1 MGFFEKIWSNK
12 YIRRIFSVLGF
23 ILAFLGVI
31 FSIVTMDS
39 SDARIRDVAMMA
51 YISVYI
57 MAIASSIIAVSGIYK
72 ETKNK
77 DIEINKLRE
86 KNIEVGR
93 EIDTLK
99 TEKDREF
106 ERLNTILERLKL
118 YSKKKS
124 TDLQSYE
131 AMQKDKSVKDVISK
145 GKHFGI
151 ASIIGELKELINS
164 LEDSGCKH
172 YERLYLLATD
182 LTTNSTDNKTTKD
195 VNDIEYYLFY
205 TGQNSFENDE
215 RLIYKRLNLS
225 QLDREKEY
233 LRTLKNDYIIKDECY
248 SLFLPLSINYN
259 YNINEIYGFFKV
271 DFLGEPKNRDMIKNI
286 TIAIQYDL
294 SYYIYRM
301 LNSIRDKLVVDDS
314 EDLLQEL
321 HKYIT
326 NTEEVIK

>member
-1 MGFFEKIWSNK
+1 MVFFEKLWSNK
-12 YIRRIFSVLGF
+12 YIRGIFSVLGF
-23 ILAFLGVI
+23 ILTFLGVI
-31 FSIVTMDS
+31 FSFVTKDS
-39 SDARIRDVAMMA
+39 SDARIREVAMTA
-51 YISVYI
+51 NISVYI
-57 MAIASSIIAVSGIYK
+57 MAITSSFIAVSGIYK

-77 DIEINKLRE
+77 DIEINQLRD

-106 ERLNTILERLKL
+106 KRLNTILERLKV

-131 AMQKDKSVKDVISK
+131 IMPKDKSVQEVISK

-182 LTTNSTDNKTTKD
+182 ITVNSTDNKTNKD

-225 QLDREKEY
+225 QLEQEKEY
-233 LRTLKNDYIIKDECY
+233 LRTLKNDYIPNCQVKCNKDVPLIK
-248 SLFLPLSINYN
+248 
-259 YNINEIYGFFKV
+259 
-271 DFLGEPKNRDMIKNI
+271 
-286 TIAIQYDL
+286 
-294 SYYIYRM
+294 
-301 LNSIRDKLVVDDS
+301 
-314 EDLLQEL
+314 
-321 HKYIT
+321 
-326 NTEEVIK
+326 

>member
-1 MGFFEKIWSNK
+1 MVFFEKLWSNK
-12 YIRRIFSVLGF
+12 YIRGIFSVLGF
-23 ILAFLGVI
+23 ILTFLGVI
-31 FSIVTMDS
+31 FSFVTKDS
-39 SDARIRDVAMMA
+39 SDARIREVAMTA
-51 YISVYI
+51 NISVYI
-57 MAIASSIIAVSGIYK
+57 MAITSSFIAVSGIYK

-77 DIEINKLRE
+77 DIEINQLRD
-86 KNIEVGR
+86 KSIEVGR

-106 ERLNTILERLKL
+106 KRLNTILERLKV

-131 AMQKDKSVKDVISK
+131 IMPKDKSVQEVISK

-182 LTTNSTDNKTTKD
+182 ITVNSTDNKTNKD

-225 QLDREKEY
+225 QLEQEKEY
-233 LRTLKNDYIIKDECY
+233 LRTLKNDYIIKDESY
-248 SLFLPLSINYN
+248 SLFIPLSINYN

-271 DFLGEPKNRDMIKNI
+271 DFSGEPKNKDMIKKI

-314 EDLLQEL
+314 KDLLQEI

>member
-1 MGFFEKIWSNK
+1 MGFFEKLWSNK

-39 SDARIRDVAMMA
+39 SDARIRDVAMTA
-51 YISVYI
+51 NTSVYI

-77 DIEINKLRE
+77 DIEINKLCE

-106 ERLNTILERLKL
+106 ERLNTILERLKV

-131 AMQKDKSVKDVISK
+131 VMQKDKSVKEVISK

-182 LTTNSTDNKTTKD
+182 LTVNSTDNKTTKD

-215 RLIYKRLNLS
+215 CLIYKRLNLS

-233 LRTLKNDYIIKDECY
+233 LRTLKNDYIIKDEGY
-248 SLFLPLSINYN
+248 SLFIPLSINYN